1 MLSVILKSS
10 FSFCHLHSTTSRGL
24 GENSLPK
31 DCFNKHLLG
40 KDYKIGTEIE
50 KKKRRKNQTN
60 RISSLIFL
68 EYLAVHHVNM
78 VYCPSHLIFFFNRR
92 EIHFEFLNR
101 DVFAVFKKNIHI
113 FWLLLKVRTCFF
125 NSIFQEILMPNQ
137 HSNANW
143 LFKLK
148 WLFANRHLIS
158 LEHLNLS

>member
-40 KDYKIGTEIE
+40 KEYKIGTEIE

-78 VYCPSHLIFFFNRR
+78 VYRLSHLIFFFNRH

-101 DVFAVFKKNIHI
+101 DVFAVFKKKNPHI
-113 FWLLLKVRTCFF
+113 LILVKGENLLL
-125 NSIFQEILMPNQ
+125 
-137 HSNANW
+137 
-143 LFKLK
+143 
-148 WLFANRHLIS
+148 
-158 LEHLNLS
+158 